1 MLKAHKNIC
10 EAMLLEHHCINS
22 GLKLLEQGGTIDHH
36 VLSLVD
42 LPVVLEE
49 FFKMVF
55 KVPRF
60 IFFKLCVSFLGIMPH
75 FFFFKSWLMTCYCCI
90 PRLE

>member
-55 KVPRF
+55 KAQASVHGVLTRPQ
-60 IFFKLCVSFLGIMPH
+60 K
-75 FFFFKSWLMTCYCCI
+75 TT
-90 PRLE
+90 